1 MMHNF
6 LSSQNLK
13 EIPLVKQNV
22 DCKNWL
28 SGAVCGGRNR
38 SEASERFRL
47 IGKCIG
53 KGAKGLGFY
62 CFFYVCYVFRC

>member
-13 EIPLVKQNV
+13 EMSLGKQNV

-28 SGAVCGGRNR
+28 SGAVCGDRYR
-38 SEASERFRL
+38 SEASEKFRL
-47 IGKCIG
+47 IGNCIG
-53 KGAKGLGFY
+53 KEAKGAGFY